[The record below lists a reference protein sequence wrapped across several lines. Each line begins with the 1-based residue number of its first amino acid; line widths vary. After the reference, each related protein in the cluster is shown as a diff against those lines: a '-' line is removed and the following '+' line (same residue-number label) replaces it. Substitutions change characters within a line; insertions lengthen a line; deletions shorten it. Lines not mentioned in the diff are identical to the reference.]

1 MLNIVKNEWKFYKSF
16 DSISPDLDKEYQDLI
31 TKKLKRGT
39 ENISKDC
46 EKRLKRRSMGFSK
59 IQERYY

>member
-1 MLNIVKNEWKFYKSF
+1 MQAAAELLNIVKNEWKFYKSF

-46 EKRLKRRSMGFSK
+46 EKD
-59 IQERYY
+59 